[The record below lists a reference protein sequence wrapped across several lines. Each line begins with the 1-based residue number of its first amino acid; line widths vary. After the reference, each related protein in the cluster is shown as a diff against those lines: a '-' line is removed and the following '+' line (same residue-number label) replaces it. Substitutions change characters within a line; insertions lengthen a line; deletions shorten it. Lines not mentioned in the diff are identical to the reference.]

1 MCDTKKYY
9 AYYQDMK
16 KLEPSDTLQLIR
28 ETEDPDEKQFF
39 KLLGDYLMQQK
50 QKQIIEENLY

>member
-16 KLEPSDTLQLIR
+16 KLGPSDTLQLIR